1 MQRLR
6 LIPLLS
12 LSILLTACSDDAKP
26 SEGAAKDPST
36 ADTNT
41 APAPAAADATTQA
54 PAPVSGAEPTTSTAD
69 AKTSEVAPATDGATE
84 TAGAAG
90 STEETAKAAAPEANA
105 DAAAGEGAAK
115 KREKPKKAGDKS
127 EDEKPAEPAKP
138 KFAELAVHVTK
149 PGDGTPA
156 TAGRRVWIDYSASLV
171 DAAKPFDSTRATRAP
186 LEVDLSVGARLPV
199 IEGLRRGLEGLKPGC
214 TARLEI
220 PAKLAWGEKG
230 NPAVGV
236 PANAD
241 VVFEVTVIDVQ

>member
-26 SEGAAKDPST
+26 NEGAAKDSST
-36 ADTNT
+36 SESNAAPTT
-41 APAPAAADATTQA
+41 ASTDVETQA
-54 PAPVSGAEPTTSTAD
+54 PAPVSGAD
-69 AKTSEVAPATDGATE
+69 APATSEETAKTEGATE
-84 TAGAAG
+84 TSGA
-90 STEETAKAAAPEANA
+90 TEAATAADETAKAATPDASA
-105 DAAAGEGAAK
+105 DSPAGDGAAK
-115 KREKPKKAGDKS
+115 KREKTKKAGDKAG
-127 EDEKPAEPAKP
+127 EEKPAEPAKP

-149 PGDGTPA
+149 AGEGTAA

-199 IEGLRRGLEGLKPGC
+199 IEGLRQGLEGLKPGC